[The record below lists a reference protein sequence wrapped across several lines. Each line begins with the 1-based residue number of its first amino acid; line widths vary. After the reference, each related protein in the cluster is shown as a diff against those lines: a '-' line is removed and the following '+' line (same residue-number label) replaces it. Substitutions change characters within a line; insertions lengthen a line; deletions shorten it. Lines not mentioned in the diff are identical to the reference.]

1 MKATDMNAMNRFC
14 AVLTASILALA
25 GWSPLALAQQIKL
38 RLADSFPAG
47 HYVAETATKYWM
59 SEVTRLT
66 NNAVVFEYF
75 PAEQLGKA
83 KDLLALT
90 VSGVTDI
97 GYVAPSYISDK
108 MPLSAVA
115 ELPGSFP
122 NTCTGV
128 AAYWK
133 LAKEGGVLAAKEFAP
148 NGVRVLFAFV
158 LSPYQLYLS
167 KAKLDSLKSLDGLK
181 LRPQSGAV
189 ELVRK
194 LNAVP
199 VQIPAPEV
207 YESLS
212 RGTID
217 GVLFPIASI
226 FSYNLQG
233 LLKTSTVGE
242 SFGSF
247 AATYAISDKR
257 WKTLPP
263 NVHKAMADAGD
274 ATVRRICEYIDGNEA
289 KDTEKLRQFGVAMVQ
304 LPAADKKALAEMMRD
319 GGTVWAQTLDK
330 RGKPGTEVF
339 NAFRAALP
347 PAK

>member
-1 MKATDMNAMNRFC
+1 METANTKTSNRIR
-14 AVLTASILALA
+14 AGLAASLLAIV
-25 GWSPLALAQQIKL
+25 GWSSPALAQQIKL
-38 RLADSFPAG
+38 RVADSFPAG
-47 HYVAETATKYWM
+47 HYISEVATKYWM
-59 SEVTRLT
+59 SEVTRAT
-66 NNAVVFEYF
+66 NNAVAFEYF

-90 VSGVTDI
+90 ASGVVDI

-108 MPLSAVA
+108 LPLSGVA
-115 ELPGSFP
+115 ELPGGFP
-122 NTCTGV
+122 TACAGS

-133 LAKEGGVLAAKEFAP
+133 LAKDGGVLAAKEFAP
-148 NGVRVLFAFV
+148 NGVRLLFAFV
-158 LSPYQLYLS
+158 LPPYQLYLS
-167 KAKLDSLKSLDGLK
+167 KAKFENLKSLDGLK
-181 LRPQSGAV
+181 IRPTSGAV
-189 ELVRK
+189 ELLRK

-233 LLKTSTVGE
+233 LLKTSVIGE

-247 AATYAISDKR
+247 VITYAISEKR

-263 NVHKAMADAGD
+263 NVQKAMSEAGE
-274 ATVRRICEYIDGNEA
+274 ATVRRACAYVDDNEA
-289 KDTEKLRQFGVAMVQ
+289 KDIDRLRKLGTALVE
-304 LPAADKKALAEMMRD
+304 LPASDKKTLAEMMRG

-330 RGKPGTEVF
+330 RGKPGTEVL

-347 PAK
+347 MAK

>member
-1 MKATDMNAMNRFC
+1 MKSAGAIHAW
-14 AVLTASILALA
+14 AVASLVAIA
-25 GWSPLALAQQIKL
+25 GWSPTAIAQPVKL
-38 RLADSFPAG
+38 RVADSFPAG
-47 HYVAETATKYWM
+47 HYIPEVATKYWM
-59 SEVTRLT
+59 QEVTRAT
-66 NNAVVFEYF
+66 NNAVTFEYF

-108 MPLSAVA
+108 LPLSAVA
-115 ELPGSFP
+115 ELPGSFASA
-122 NTCTGV
+122 CTGTT
-128 AAYWK
+128 AYWK
-133 LAKEGGVLAAKEFAP
+133 LAKDGGFLATHEFAP

-158 LSPYQLYLS
+158 LPPYQLYLS
-167 KAKLDSLKSLDGLK
+167 KAKLENLKSIDGLK
-181 LRPQSGAV
+181 IRPTSGAV
-189 ELVRK
+189 ELMRK

-217 GVLFPIASI
+217 GVLFPTASI
-226 FSYNLQG
+226 FAYNLQG
-233 LLKTSTVGE
+233 LLKYATIGE

-247 AATYAISDKR
+247 VVTYAISEKR

-263 NVHKAMADAGD
+263 NVQKAMVEAGE
-274 ATVRRICEYIDGNEA
+274 ATSKRACEYVDDGEA
-289 KDTEKLRQFGVAMVQ
+289 KDVEKLRKLGTTMLQ
-304 LPAADKKALAEMMRD
+304 LPASDNKMLAELTRN
-319 GGTVWAQTLDK
+319 GGTAWAGVLDK
-330 RGKPGTEVF
+330 RGKPGTEVL